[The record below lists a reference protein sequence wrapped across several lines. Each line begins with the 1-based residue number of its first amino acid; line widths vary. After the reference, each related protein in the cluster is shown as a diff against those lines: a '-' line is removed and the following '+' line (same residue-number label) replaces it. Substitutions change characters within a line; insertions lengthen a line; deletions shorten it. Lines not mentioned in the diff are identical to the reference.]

1 MIYSAKRI
9 LPLFFLFCSSQLIFG
24 QNTSISGIW
33 RAEIPTVAGPLPFQL
48 EVSTQSKPW
57 KAWAI
62 NGEERLELDTPV
74 FVGDSLHIPM
84 EIFDATIVVKVE
96 GDRMTGKLNRKT
108 GSLALRSTP
117 LKAVKGNLPRFSP
130 VNSTPPDF
138 AGTYDVKFTDATGK
152 ILYPAVGIF
161 KQKGSDVQA
170 TFLTTTGDYRYLAGQ
185 VVGDSLFLSCFD
197 GNHVFLFKAK
207 VGPKQLTGGTFCAAF
222 TYTEKWE
229 ATWNPSAAL
238 PDPTTLTFLKPGY
251 SSLDFSFKNT
261 QGKTISLKD
270 PAYRGK
276 VVLVQIMGSWCPNCM
291 DESRFLAPYYQKNKK
306 RGLEIIGLAYEKST
320 DPSFAYPKLDRMKER
335 FGIQYEVLLAGTN
348 DKSVAAA
355 SLPALE
361 KVLSFPTLIVIDK
374 KGMVREIHTGF
385 SGPGT
390 GVYYD
395 KFKSDFTRLMD
406 QLLAE

>member
-1 MIYSAKRI
+1 M
-9 LPLFFLFCSSQLIFG
+9 Q
-24 QNTSISGIW
+24 
-33 RAEIPTVAGPLPFQL
+33 
-48 EVSTQSKPW
+48 
-57 KAWAI
+57 
-62 NGEERLELDTPV
+62 
-74 FVGDSLHIPM
+74 
-84 EIFDATIVVKVE
+84 
-96 GDRMTGKLNRKT
+96 
-108 GSLALRSTP
+108 
-117 LKAVKGNLPRFSP
+117 
-130 VNSTPPDF
+130 
-138 AGTYDVKFTDATGK
+138 
-152 ILYPAVGIF
+152 
-161 KQKGSDVQA
+161 
-170 TFLTTTGDYRYLAGQ
+170 
-185 VVGDSLFLSCFD
+185 
-197 GNHVFLFKAK
+197 
-207 VGPKQLTGGTFCAAF
+207 
-222 TYTEKWE
+222 
-229 ATWNPSAAL
+229 AAL